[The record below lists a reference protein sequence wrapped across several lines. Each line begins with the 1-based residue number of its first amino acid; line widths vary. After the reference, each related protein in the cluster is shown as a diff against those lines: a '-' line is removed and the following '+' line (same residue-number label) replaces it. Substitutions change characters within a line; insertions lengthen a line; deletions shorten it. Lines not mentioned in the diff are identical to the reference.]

1 MFTWLSILTVNFCIF
16 SYISI
21 LFLLI
26 TLNSHIFY
34 QNKFQI
40 QNLYES
46 IFIMVKFIL
55 VIIYYFIFNCTKTA
69 ELILTQ
75 HSILNSDVQII
86 EILFSYSQSK
96 PMFWVLQKN
105 RLIETVLL
113 STQNIC

>member
-75 HSILNSDVQII
+75 HSILNSD
-86 EILFSYSQSK
+86 
-96 PMFWVLQKN
+96 QKKIVDI
-105 RLIETVLL
+105 RYVM
-113 STQNIC
+113 SW

>member
-55 VIIYYFIFNCTKTA
+55 VIIYYYIFNCTKTA

-75 HSILNSDVQII
+75 HSILNSDQHLLPKGS
-86 EILFSYSQSK
+86 ILTK
-96 PMFWVLQKN
+96 
-105 RLIETVLL
+105 LIEYQEYMVLI
-113 STQNIC
+113 ICTKNELNLTNRY